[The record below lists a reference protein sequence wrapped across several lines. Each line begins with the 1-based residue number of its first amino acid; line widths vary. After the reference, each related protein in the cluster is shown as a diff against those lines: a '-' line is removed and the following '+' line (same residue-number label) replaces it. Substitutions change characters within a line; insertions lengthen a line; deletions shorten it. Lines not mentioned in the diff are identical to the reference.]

1 MRRRLFVL
9 LALAAAV
16 LSARPLGR
24 LVCPFPYR
32 HIVEQ
37 VARDEQLDPRLVLA
51 VMRIESGFDPEA
63 RSHAG
68 ARGLMQIM
76 PPTALW
82 IARRKGWRHFRL
94 DRLTDPTMNIRLGA
108 WYLSHLERR
117 FDGNLPLVLA
127 AYNAGHA
134 KVAAW
139 QRTATPVMEMYP
151 ETRLYVVRGI
161 WAFGLYRFLYPEM
174 EP

>member
-1 MRRRLFVL
+1 VTRRLVL
-9 LALAAAV
+9 FGVALV
-16 LSARPLGR
+16 SLWGARPLGR
-24 LVCPFPYR
+24 MLYPVPYR
-32 HIVEQ
+32 SIVEQ
-37 VARDEQLDPRLVLA
+37 VAREERIDPRLVVA

-63 RSHAG
+63 RSRVG
-68 ARGLMQIM
+68 ARGLMQVM

-94 DRLTDPTMNIRLGA
+94 DRLTDPDVNIRLGA
-108 WYLSHLERR
+108 WYLSHLQGR
-117 FDGNLPLVLA
+117 FAGSLPFVLA

-139 QRTATPVMEMYP
+139 QRSPSPLAEMYP

-161 WAFGLYRFLYPEM
+161 WAYGLYRWLYPEL
-174 EP
+174 ER